1 MPNQLRAQRAVLGIS
16 QSRLARLSEVSRFKI
31 CVFEL
36 GSGSLTADEQN
47 RVREAL
53 QEEAR
58 RLRSAAARIVD
69 ESLAKLEEVR

>member
-1 MPNQLRAQRAVLGIS
+1 VLGIS

-36 GSGSLTADEQN
+36 GSGSLTADEQS

-53 QEEAR
+53 RAEAE
-58 RLRSAAARIVD
+58 RLRLAAALIVE
-69 ESLAKLEEVR
+69 ESSAKLTEVR